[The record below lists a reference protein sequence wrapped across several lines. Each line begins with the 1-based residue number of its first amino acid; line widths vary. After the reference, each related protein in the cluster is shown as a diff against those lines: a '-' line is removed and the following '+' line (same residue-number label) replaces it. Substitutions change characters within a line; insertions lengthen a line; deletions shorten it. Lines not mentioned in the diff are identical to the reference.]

1 MNTNM
6 RALNTYFRL
15 LKSVKPYWL
24 IFSIGILATI
34 GASGIDAILV
44 WAVKPI
50 IDAGLVAQNT
60 IFLKW
65 LPIFIVII
73 FVMRGLVN
81 LTSMYCVSRV
91 GCSIVMDYRQ
101 QVFAHMLKL
110 PAQFYDQESS
120 GKLLS
125 LLLYNISQIAS
136 AATDNLIT
144 IVSEGSLAIGMIV
157 VMLAISWH
165 LTLFFI
171 VFTPVVSGIIHIMTK
186 RQRKL
191 SFTVQDSMADV
202 THIAR
207 ESIEG
212 YKIIR
217 TFNGEEYEE
226 GKFNKATLKN
236 RHRELKVVIT
246 NALGTSSV
254 QIVIAIPMAL
264 LIYIVGMSHLGISVG
279 GFGAMIGAVLRLL
292 TPLRRLTRVSTTIQ
306 KGIAGSVT
314 VFEMLDTPTEK
325 DTGIKPL
332 TSAQG
337 KIEYRNVTFNYAV
350 SPNIIVL
357 QNINFTVQP
366 GQIVA
371 LVGHSGAGKSTL
383 VNLLP
388 RFYDVEHGEILIDDV
403 NIKDYHLADLRKQFS
418 FVSQQITLFND
429 TIGRN
434 IAYGRIFDAN
444 EEEIFAAAKAA
455 YILDFIR
462 ELPDGINTLIGEN
475 GLMLSGGQRQRVAIA
490 RAILKNAPI
499 LILDEATSSL
509 DTESEQYLKA
519 ALEKLMSKRT
529 TLVIAHRLS
538 TVEKADR
545 ILVLDHG
552 KIIEDGTHKQ
562 LIAADTYYSKLYRL
576 QFNE

>member
-1 MNTNM
+1 MNP
-6 RALNTYFRL
+6 LKTYFRL
-15 LKSVKPYWL
+15 LKSVKPYWP
-24 IFSIGILATI
+24 IFAIGVLATI
-34 GASGIDAILV
+34 GASGIDAVLV

-50 IDAGLVAQNT
+50 IDTGLVAQNEV
-60 IFLKW
+60 FLKW
-65 LPIFIVII
+65 LPIFIIII

-81 LTSMYCVSRV
+81 LASMYCVSRV

-144 IVSEGSLAIGMIV
+144 MLSEGSLAIGMIV
-157 VMLAISWH
+157 VMFTISWH

-171 VFTPVVSGIIHIMTK
+171 VFAPFVSGIIHIMTK

-191 SFTVQDSMADV
+191 SFSVQDSMGDV

-217 TFNGEEYEE
+217 TFNGEEYEQE
-226 GKFNKATLKN
+226 KFNKATLRN
-236 RHRELKVVIT
+236 RHRELKVIVT
-246 NALGTSSV
+246 NAFGTSAV

-264 LIYIVGMSHLGISVG
+264 LIYIVGMSHLGVSVG
-279 GFGAMIGAVLRLL
+279 GFGAMIAAVLRLL
-292 TPLRRLTRVSTTIQ
+292 TPLRRLTRISTTIQ
-306 KGIAGSVT
+306 KGIAGSAS

-332 TSAQG
+332 IRSEG
-337 KIEYRNVTFNYAV
+337 KIEYRNVTFSYA
-350 SPNIIVL
+350 SAPNIIVS
-357 QNINFTVQP
+357 QDVNFTVKP

-388 RFYDVEHGEILIDDV
+388 RFYDVEQGEILIDNV
-403 NIKDYHLADLRKQFS
+403 NIKDYHLTDLRKQFS
-418 FVSQQITLFND
+418 FVSQHITLFND

-434 IAYGRIFDAN
+434 IAYGRIFDASD
-444 EEEIFAAAKAA
+444 EEIFEAAKAA
-455 YILDFIR
+455 YILDFIH
-462 ELPDGINTLIGEN
+462 ELPEGINTLIGEN
-475 GLMLSGGQRQRVAIA
+475 GLMLSGGQRQRIAIA

-545 ILVLDHG
+545 ILVLAHG
-552 KIIEDGTHKQ
+552 KIIEDGTHSQ
-562 LIAADTYYSKLYRL
+562 LIAADTYYSKLYKL